1 MNKTLKILIISI
13 ICIIL
18 TLTVWI
24 LSVIAYQKHKSEKII
39 DHVIERK
46 GWDKKIKH
54 EKMSFN
60 IMMGDAEKWVVY
72 KDQPNVH
79 YCYVVTPKPAL
90 SNSDNDYIVTDMT
103 ELEKKESYYKYIL
116 EEEPYV
122 SKNKS

>member
-1 MNKTLKILIISI
+1 MISI

-24 LSVIAYQKHKSEKII
+24 FSVIAYQKHKSEKII

-60 IMMGDAEKWVVY
+60 IMMGEGEKWIVF
-72 KDQPNVH
+72 KDQPH
-79 YCYVVTPKPAL
+79 SEYIYTVTPSPAPWT
-90 SNSDNDYIVTDMT
+90 NNKEYKIWGETN
-103 ELEKKESYYKYIL
+103 LEKKESYYKYL
-116 EEEPYV
+116 LDGEPYM
-122 SKNKS
+122 SKNES